1 MKLLLVLLSIII
13 LNRDDCVMFRGG
25 GFSGFW
31 YFYNK
36 TDNIRNSDKIYCYS
50 SGCLAVIASIP
61 PNNKQYI
68 YDTVLEMKHFY
79 KNKTGKIYEI
89 REKFIDNIINIPIT
103 DYNINIITSTYT
115 GKCIIEKPD
124 TIDKLRQLLLDTT
137 NIPIITSK
145 LGYTNID
152 GIFCRLS
159 HPMCKT
165 TYSIPKTFR
174 FIINIF
180 NPFLTIDDVNYFSE
194 WNN

>member
-1 MKLLLVLLSIII
+1 MKLLLIMLSIIN
-13 LNRDDCVMFRGG
+13 LNTDNCIMFRGG

-36 TDNIRNSDKIYCYS
+36 TDIITNSDKIYCYS
-50 SGCLAVIASIP
+50 SGCLAVIASIY

-124 TIDKLRQLLLDTT
+124 TIHRLKQLLLDTT
-137 NIPIITSK
+137 NIPLITSR

-174 FIINIF
+174 FISNIF
-180 NPFLTIDDVNYFSE
+180 NPFLSVDDVKYFSE